1 MGQIRDGVRLA
12 EIRNVTGGMREMR
25 GERNKYPQ
33 SLVSGETL

>member
-1 MGQIRDGVRLA
+1 
-12 EIRNVTGGMREMR
+12 VTGGMREMR